1 MTNEIIELMNKTD
14 FNNGAVKSA
23 YEDLINR
30 DPAANI
36 GDFGKA
42 TDARIAEYKDQYGK
56 TYTDGALKEGIRAI
70 IQEEKERAEQAI
82 QQAAQSQVE
91 KRNLIVETANR
102 ALNESDNLSS
112 DEITKRVYY
121 NSQMTNELNM
131 KIDSIRTVTDLRVL
145 LSEYLEAAKYDKYKA
160 HAINNNLYLF
170 KNAIKQL
177 ADFEQDYA
185 LVSFS
190 TFKNEIDDIVTP
202 PKLKVYRKLKEEMD
216 RYATDGGGAARLTMR
231 LTLDKYK
238 NEYGI

>member
-36 GDFGKA
+36 GDFGKV
-42 TDARIAEYKDQYGK
+42 TDARIAEYKAEYGN
-56 TYTDGALKEGIRAI
+56 TYTDDALKEGIRAI
-70 IQEEKERAEQAI
+70 IQEEQAKAEEAI

-131 KIDSIRTVTDLRVL
+131 KLDSIKTATELRVL
-145 LSEYLEAAKYDKYKA
+145 FNEYLEAAKYDKYKA

-170 KNAIKQL
+170 KNAIKEL
-177 ADFEQDYA
+177 EDYDQTFA
-185 LVSFS
+185 GVTF
-190 TFKNEIDDIVTP
+190 TQFKNDIDDLVTP
-202 PKLKVYRKLKEEMD
+202 PKMKVYRKLKGDMD
-216 RYATDGGGAARLTMR
+216 RYATDGSGAARMSMKFA
-231 LTLDKYK
+231 LDKYK